1 MFIFF
6 EVLYGVPPAQSALP
20 RLVNL
25 ASRLAPG
32 SVNILVDNI
41 DAFNKM
47 KGHLSDEKI
56 GVFIKIDTGYQRAG
70 IEISSPKYQGLIR
83 KVVGM

>member
-1 MFIFF
+1 LFIFF

-47 KGHLSDEKI
+47 KGHLSDGKI